1 MATPGATHIHCS
13 RTEYGAREPQPVSKV
28 LFNHFDLQ
36 ARSLV
41 WTPLQPPLPPSLVEI
56 RLHRSTAHQTITLG
70 RVRSSIEQPERLLL
84 KRIRHANKNVQ
95 SSKTTNETRESWRL
109 GDTCTYCCDSS
120 LKAGVRTFVS
130 LLKVKNPRAS
140 RGTGALQSNAW
151 GREYAQ
157 LLGSSKSN
165 QISAWLRIA
174 SSEDWTAGVRP
185 KQGSCYHFT
194 IIRQARPMAP
204 WAHILERK
212 AGPWIHT
219 GKSLEKAK
227 EDSIGLVI
235 VQLRSLIFGFLI
247 FGFWFPGFYFWAP
260 AFWTC
265 LCPGFGFR
273 FPLGLVEPLNS
284 LK

>member
-13 RTEYGAREPQPVSKV
+13 RTEYGAREPQPLSKV

-56 RLHRSTAHQTITLG
+56 CLHRSTAHQTITLG
-70 RVRSSIEQPERLLL
+70 RVRSSPRADLLPARNPEFLRQVGTSAFAFQEFVPSLADQAGSKQTSSSHESGLLTPPTPLESMEQDRATRASAAEAHSTRKQERAVQQDDKRDAGELEAWRYMHVLLL
-84 KRIRHANKNVQ
+84 AFLSNIPTA
-95 SSKTTNETRESWRL
+95 SS
-109 GDTCTYCCDSS
+109 
-120 LKAGVRTFVS
+120 VVS

-185 KQGSCYHFT
+185 KQHT
-194 IIRQARPMAP
+194 RPQSLDVVFSHDSTRLYP
-204 WAHILERK
+204 NTSTKH
-212 AGPWIHT
+212 G
-219 GKSLEKAK
+219 LEK
-227 EDSIGLVI
+227 
-235 VQLRSLIFGFLI
+235 F
-247 FGFWFPGFYFWAP
+247 
-260 AFWTC
+260 
-265 LCPGFGFR
+265 
-273 FPLGLVEPLNS
+273 
-284 LK
+284 